1 LVVWDFFCIFVP
13 MRIIESIAELNE
25 LRDLLE
31 TEVSIWYP
39 MWVDNDK
46 HPQNTRISFLF
57 VSTQSD
63 KYIIPQQHTD
73 AVSLSNEEIEGV
85 LNTAGEKWVFQK
97 KKLLQSFTN
106 VREGLNDV
114 DTAYFLKHGK
124 TIDYSQPLQH
134 LVAPLLHR
142 GYKEDIIQSIPILKL
157 VEAIEP
163 QFVKC
168 IPLKYKTYNWYN
180 DIFLPTLSDIERY
193 GIRVDGKKFID
204 RWPQAHKQLSP
215 DNLVYTEYNP
225 FTVTGRP
232 SNRHGGVNYAALNKT
247 DGSRDVFVSDG
258 IFLQM
263 DYNAYHPRLIAKLVK
278 FDAPDGNMHQ
288 WLAEQYG
295 CSIEE
300 SKGITFQ
307 LLYGG
312 IDDEFRQIPYFDKVA
327 DYIDNLWIETQRNGF
342 LQTPHREIPLSWIEQ
357 PNAQKVF
364 NYLLQAVETEMNVD
378 KMRKILDC
386 IRGSG
391 IEFSLYTY
399 DSFLFDV
406 PVDVDKEIIKK
417 LKGIIEEGGY
427 PIKANWGKTYG
438 NL

>member
-1 LVVWDFFCIFVP
+1 MIKV
-13 MRIIESIAELNE
+13 IENIGELNA
-25 LRDLLE
+25 LRDKLE
-31 TEVSIWYP
+31 TDESVWYP
-39 MWVDNDK
+39 LWVDNDK
-46 HPQNTRISFLF
+46 HPQNTHISFVF
-57 VSTQSD
+57 VATLED
-63 KYIIPQQHTD
+63 RYILPNQHTD
-73 AVSLSNEEIEGV
+73 GIPLSNTLIVSV

-106 VREGLNDV
+106 VRKGLNDV
-114 DTAYFLKHGK
+114 DTAYFLKHGNP
-124 TIDYSQPLQH
+124 IDYQQPLQH
-134 LVAPLLHR
+134 LVAPLLHK

-157 VEAIEP
+157 CEAIEP
-163 QFVKC
+163 QFGKVVKDTT
-168 IPLKYKTYNWYN
+168 KTYNWYN

-204 RWPQAHKQLSP
+204 RWPQAHKQLSS
-215 DNLVYTEYNP
+215 DSKVFTEYNP

-263 DYNAYHPRLIAKLVK
+263 DYNAYHPRLIAKLIK
-278 FDAPDGNMHQ
+278 YDAPDGNMHE

-295 CSIEE
+295 CTIEE

-327 DYIDNLWIETQRNGF
+327 DYIDELWIRTQRNGF

-391 IEFSLYTY
+391 IEFSIYTY

-406 PVDVDKEIIKK
+406 PIDVDKELIKE
-417 LKGIIEEGGY
+417 LKVIIEDGGY
-427 PIKANWGKTYG
+427 PIKASWGKTYG